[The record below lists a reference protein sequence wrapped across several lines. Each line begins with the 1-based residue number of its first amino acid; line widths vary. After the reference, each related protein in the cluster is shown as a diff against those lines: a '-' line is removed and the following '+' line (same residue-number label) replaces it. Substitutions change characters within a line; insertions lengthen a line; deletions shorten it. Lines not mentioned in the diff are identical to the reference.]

1 MSARGR
7 KTWELSRDDLARLP
21 ADALPLVRALIVS
34 EAREYAA
41 AFAKSG
47 NGAHI
52 WRAWRL
58 VRLLPDIPADLR
70 EEIARYLDECAEVLV
85 HDTQPASVVRALKLS
100 NQSGARGEGA
110 DAVDAELADAYLLA
124 RYHHLLKLDDRHGR
138 KANKA
143 EAHRRLATEFDTTA
157 GAIKQR
163 ILKLERRGQYSTRSR
178 RNR

>member
-21 ADALPLVRALIVS
+21 ADALPLVRALIES

-41 AFAKSG
+41 AFANAG
-47 NGAHI
+47 NGAHL

-58 VRLLPDIPADLR
+58 VRLLPDVPADLR
-70 EEIARYLDECAEVLV
+70 EEIARYLDECAKVLV
-85 HDTQPASVVRALKLS
+85 HDTRPTSVVRALKLS

-110 DAVDAELADAYLLA
+110 AAVDAQLADAYLLA
-124 RYHHLLKLDDRHGR
+124 RYQHLLALDKRHGR
-138 KANKA
+138 EANKA
-143 EAHRRLATEFDTTA
+143 AAYRRLATEFETSA

-163 ILKLERRGQYSTRSR
+163 VLKLEGRGQYSTRSR
-178 RNR
+178 QKR